1 MKTIVFINCNKAGSS
16 REAIRAAEQMGY
28 YTVLLTDK
36 SKFIEERELFPEVKL
51 MIKVNLKNMNQLR
64 MAIRNLIQRS
74 FNVKCIISFVDQY
87 CYVAAKLADEFGIN
101 RFSTKAILT
110 MEDKILSRK
119 AIIDSPYSPH
129 YMKLSPNRRL
139 NPDRIKNHF
148 PLMLKSPSSAGSKD
162 VFKVNSMEELN
173 YYRSK
178 LSQKHPNESLILEDF
193 LDGPQYLVECVVIDG
208 DIHIVAI
215 VEQEV
220 TFQNRFIITG
230 YSLLIDPDP
239 TFYKS
244 ISKAATDIIGLHGM
258 KTGTCHLEMRYVK
271 DQWKLIET
279 NPRISGSGMNDFIQV
294 GLGINLVKET
304 LKLAMGQ
311 EPDLNFRRQ
320 KQTFAQYVTVN
331 QTGRLEKVVG
341 KNEAINSPQV
351 HCVYIQPKRGTLL
364 VPPRS
369 MGNRYAYVIATGETK
384 EEAKKNAKNAAA
396 KIQFIL
402 SPRPNVGE

>member
-16 REAIRAAEQMGY
+16 REAIRAADQMGY

-36 SKFIEERELFPEVKL
+36 TKFFEERELFPEVKL

-64 MAIRNLIQRS
+64 IAIRGLNQRAY
-74 FNVKCIISFVDQY
+74 NVQCIISFVDQY
-87 CYVAAKLADEFGIN
+87 CYIASRLAEEFGIN
-101 RFSTKAILT
+101 YFSTNGILN

-119 AIIDSPYSPH
+119 AIIHSPYSPH
-129 YMKLSPNRRL
+129 YMKLPPKRRIDPNKV
-139 NPDRIKNHF
+139 KNHF

-162 VFKVNSMEELN
+162 VFKVNSIEELA
-173 YYRSK
+173 YHRSK
-178 LSQKHPNESLILEDF
+178 LTQKHPNESLILEDF
-193 LDGPQYLVECVVIDG
+193 LDGPQYLVECVVMD
-208 DIHIVAI
+208 DEVHIVAI

-230 YSLLIDPDP
+230 YSLLVDPDP
-239 TFYKS
+239 AFYQS
-244 ISKAATDIIGLHGM
+244 IKKASTEIIRLHGL
-258 KTGTCHLEMRYVK
+258 KTGTCHLEMRYIQG
-271 DQWKLIET
+271 QWKLIET
-279 NPRISGSGMNDFIQV
+279 NPRISGSGMNDFLEI

-311 EPDLNFRRQ
+311 TPNLTPRR
-320 KQTFAQYVTVN
+320 KRQTFAQYVTVN

-341 KNEAINSPQV
+341 KNDAINSPNV
-351 HCVYIQPKRGTLL
+351 HCVYIQPKKGSLL

-369 MGNRYAYVIATGETK
+369 MGNRYAYVIATGDSK
-384 EEAKKNAKNAAA
+384 EEAKRNAKSAAS

-402 SPRPNVGE
+402 SPRPNMDE

>member
-64 MAIRNLIQRS
+64 MAIRSLIQRS
-74 FNVKCIISFVDQY
+74 FNVNCIISFVDQY

-129 YMKLSPNRRL
+129 YMKLYPNRRL

-162 VFKVNSMEELN
+162 VFKVNSMEELT

-193 LDGPQYLVECVVIDG
+193 LDGSQYLVECVVIDG
-208 DIHIVAI
+208 DVHIVAI

-220 TFQNRFIITG
+220 TFQNRFIIMG

-244 ISKAATDIIGLHGM
+244 ISKATTDIIDLHGM

-271 DQWKLIET
+271 GQWKLIET

-311 EPDLNFRRQ
+311 EPDLNFRHQ

-351 HCVYIQPKRGTLL
+351 HCVYIQPKNGTLL

-402 SPRPNVGE
+402 SPRSNVDE